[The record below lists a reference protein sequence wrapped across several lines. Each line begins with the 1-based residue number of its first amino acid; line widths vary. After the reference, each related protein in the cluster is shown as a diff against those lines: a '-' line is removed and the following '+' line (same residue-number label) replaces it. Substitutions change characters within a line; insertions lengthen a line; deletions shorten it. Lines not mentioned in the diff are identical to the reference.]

1 MWARE
6 NGLLPADRATDDGR
20 GLLVITS
27 VRAED
32 SGTYVCTA
40 TVGRFV
46 KTETAVLNVAGLLHQ
61 STLVQCSESIYYT
74 IYMHN

>member
-6 NGLLPADRATDDGR
+6 NGLMPAGRAMDDGR

-27 VRAED
+27 VRTED
-32 SGTYVCTA
+32 AGTYVCTA

-46 KTETAVLNVAGLLHQ
+46 KTETAVLTVAGSL
-61 STLVQCSESIYYT
+61 SYCYPIEESGR
-74 IYMHN
+74 